1 MMEALPHLPM
11 AEPLLLAVL
20 VLGGLALRRW
30 AGGRVAA
37 TGTVL
42 IWLALAIALVWA
54 GGNLLI
60 LAQMV
65 GG

>member
-1 MMEALPHLPM
+1 MMEALAHLPI

-37 TGTVL
+37 IGG
-42 IWLALAIALVWA
+42 ALVWVAFAIALVWL

-60 LAQMV
+60 LVQMIE
-65 GG
+65 G